1 MKKNIHRILLAAC
14 CCILPITNSVSAST
28 TNKTEHLTNK
38 NGVLTDASGRTV
50 ILNGLNHVNK
60 NKSDGYLNVNDEE
73 LFKKFKSWGFNCIR
87 YGIIWDGLEPEP
99 GKINEA
105 YLKEIDKRVKW
116 AEENGIWLM
125 LDMHQ
130 DLYGQAF
137 SDGAPAWATLTNDA
151 PHYKGN
157 IWSEAYLISPA
168 VQNAFDNFWKNTP
181 ATDGIGIQDHYIN
194 AWKVVADRYK
204 NAPSVLGFDIMNEP
218 FPGTQAQEVM
228 GNLLTSA
235 ASMVYDMS
243 GMMPS
248 ESEIMATLSSP
259 YGKAEAL
266 SYVSSRSNYQKVLN
280 GMQASVASFEQGA
293 LSDFYQKVRDAIRS
307 VNSTQMIILEHSYFC
322 NLGLKSSVKT
332 PIDTNGKPDQLC
344 IFAPHG
350 YDLVTDSELVS
361 SPASERVDVIFEA
374 LFESG
379 KEKALPTIV
388 GEWGAFYMGNNK
400 YINPAKQIISHIESN
415 LGGQTYW
422 CYWDGIESQDYFPV
436 VSRTYPMRT
445 AGTLKTY
452 QNDFENKQYTMQWDT
467 DKEDL
472 NQETIVY
479 IPDHTKL
486 NKSVLESTEFQISI
500 QKAVNGNEA
509 WLIIKPQQAGKQ
521 TLSLLYN

>member
-1 MKKNIHRILLAAC
+1 MKKNFYRILVATC
-14 CCILPITNSVSAST
+14 CCILPFTNTLSAST
-28 TNKTEHLTNK
+28 TNRTEYLTNS
-38 NGVLTDASGRTV
+38 NGVLIDASGRVV

-60 NKSDGYLNVNDEE
+60 NKAENYLNVNDEE
-73 LFKKFKSWGFNCIR
+73 LFRKFKSWGFNCIR

-137 SDGAPAWATLTNDA
+137 SDGAPAWATLTNNA
-151 PHYKGN
+151 PHYQGN

-181 ATDGIGIQDHYIN
+181 ASDGIGIQDHYIN
-194 AWKVVADRYK
+194 TWKAVAERYK
-204 NAPSVLGFDIMNEP
+204 DAPSVLGFDIMNEP

-228 GNLLTSA
+228 GSLLTSA
-235 ASMVYDMS
+235 ASMVYDLS
-243 GMMPS
+243 GSMPS
-248 ESEIMATLSSP
+248 ESEIMSTLSSP

-266 SYVSSRSNYQKVLN
+266 SYVSSRKNYQKVLD
-280 GMQASVASFEQGA
+280 GMQESVATFEQGP
-293 LSDFYQKVRDAIRS
+293 LSDFYQKARDAIRS

-322 NLGLKSSVKT
+322 NLGLKSNVKT
-332 PIDTNGKPDQLC
+332 PVDAKGIPDTLC

-350 YDLVTDSELVS
+350 YDLVTDSELAA

-379 KEKALPTIV
+379 KEKTLPTII

-400 YINPAKQIISHIESN
+400 YINPAKQIISHIEI
-415 LGGQTYW
+415 GRAH
-422 CYWDGIESQDYFPV
+422 V
-436 VSRTYPMRT
+436 
-445 AGTLKTY
+445 
-452 QNDFENKQYTMQWDT
+452 
-467 DKEDL
+467 
-472 NQETIVY
+472 
-479 IPDHTKL
+479 
-486 NKSVLESTEFQISI
+486 
-500 QKAVNGNEA
+500 
-509 WLIIKPQQAGKQ
+509 
-521 TLSLLYN
+521 